1 MEVKLVF
8 FIVLL
13 FCISG
18 ASSISHYFT
27 SIFSLGD
34 SYIDT
39 GNFVI
44 MAPSGPPLRYDK
56 LPYGMTFFGH
66 PTGRMSDGRVIVD
79 FIAEEFELPLL
90 PASMANCSSVSHGV
104 NFAVGGALATGID
117 YFQRNNIVS
126 FKLLNTSLDVQLGW
140 FQQLKPSICNTTTEQ
155 ANGKSKQEVESYV
168 PQVVR
173 KITMGVEMLIN
184 QGAIYVVVAGNPPN
198 GCAPALLTVL
208 MSPNRTDYDGLGC
221 LRALNGVAKRHNMLL
236 RVALGRLRGKYPHA
250 KIIFADFY
258 QPIIQVMRNPSYFGF
273 ASDGLLKACC
283 GTGGTYNFNVSS
295 ACALP
300 GVVACKDPSASISW
314 DGIHYTEAINRFVA
328 KGWLYGSIMELKL
341 VFSIAFIF
349 CLSHVSSTSHFFTS
363 IFSLGDSYIDTG
375 NFVIMATPVAPV
387 WNDKPPYGMTFFG
400 HPTGRVSDG
409 RVIIDF
415 IDIKNCFSRSL
426 FIVGEFG
433 VNDYNFMWMAGKAKH
448 EVESYMPRVVKKITM
463 GVERLINQG
472 VVYVVVPGNPPTGC
486 APALLTQ
493 RVSPNRTDY
502 DGHGCLRAINSVAKS
517 HNTLLRAA
525 LGRLRRKYPHAK
537 IIFAD
542 FYQPI
547 IRVTQEPRRFGFAA
561 DGVLKACCGSG
572 GVYNWN
578 ASATCA
584 MPGVVACQNP
594 SASVS
599 WDGIHYTEAVY
610 RYVAKGWLYG
620 RESIM
625 ELKLVFPIAFLFCLS
640 RVSSTSQFFTSMF
653 SLGDSY
659 IDTGNFVI
667 MASPVVPV
675 WNDKLPY
682 GMTFFGH
689 PTGRMSDGRV
699 IIDFIA
705 EEFGLPFLPAS
716 LANSSSVSQGVNFAV
731 GGAPATGVDY
741 FENNN
746 IVPFKL
752 LNNSL
757 DVQLG
762 WFEELKPSICN
773 STDETNGLNCFG
785 KTLFIVGEFGV
796 NDYNFMWMA
805 GKPKQEVE
813 SYVPQVVKKITTAVE
828 RLITQG
834 AAYVVVPGNPPTG
847 CAPALLTS
855 RMSPNKTDYDGLG
868 CLRFINDVVE
878 RHNTMLRAALGV
890 LRGKYPHAKIILADF
905 YSPIIRVLQNP
916 SHFGVAADGVLK
928 ACCGTGGAYNWN
940 ASAICAMP
948 GVVACQDPSAAVS
961 WDGVH
966 YTEAINSYIAK
977 GWLHGP
983 YADPPILAAIPH

>member
-547 IRVTQEPRRFGFAA
+547 IRVTQEPRRFGFAV
-561 DGVLKACCGSG
+561 GGILRACCGG
-572 GVYNWN
+572 GGPYNWN
-578 ASATCA
+578 
-584 MPGVVACQNP
+584 G
-594 SASVS
+594 
-599 WDGIHYTEAVY
+599 
-610 RYVAKGWLYG
+610 
-620 RESIM
+620 
-625 ELKLVFPIAFLFCLS
+625 
-640 RVSSTSQFFTSMF
+640 
-653 SLGDSY
+653 
-659 IDTGNFVI
+659 
-667 MASPVVPV
+667 
-675 WNDKLPY
+675 
-682 GMTFFGH
+682 
-689 PTGRMSDGRV
+689 
-699 IIDFIA
+699 
-705 EEFGLPFLPAS
+705 
-716 LANSSSVSQGVNFAV
+716 
-731 GGAPATGVDY
+731 
-741 FENNN
+741 
-746 IVPFKL
+746 
-752 LNNSL
+752 
-757 DVQLG
+757 
-762 WFEELKPSICN
+762 
-773 STDETNGLNCFG
+773 
-785 KTLFIVGEFGV
+785 
-796 NDYNFMWMA
+796 
-805 GKPKQEVE
+805 
-813 SYVPQVVKKITTAVE
+813 
-828 RLITQG
+828 
-834 AAYVVVPGNPPTG
+834 
-847 CAPALLTS
+847 
-855 RMSPNKTDYDGLG
+855 
-868 CLRFINDVVE
+868 
-878 RHNTMLRAALGV
+878 
-890 LRGKYPHAKIILADF
+890 
-905 YSPIIRVLQNP
+905 
-916 SHFGVAADGVLK
+916 
-928 ACCGTGGAYNWN
+928 
-940 ASAICAMP
+940 SAICGMAP
-948 GVVACQDPSAAVS
+948 APSRARTHRRPCTGTVVTTRRP
-961 WDGVH
+961 
-966 YTEAINSYIAK
+966 
-977 GWLHGP
+977 LHP
-983 YADPPILAAIPH
+983 NPIVRIKYHLLSDDWARS